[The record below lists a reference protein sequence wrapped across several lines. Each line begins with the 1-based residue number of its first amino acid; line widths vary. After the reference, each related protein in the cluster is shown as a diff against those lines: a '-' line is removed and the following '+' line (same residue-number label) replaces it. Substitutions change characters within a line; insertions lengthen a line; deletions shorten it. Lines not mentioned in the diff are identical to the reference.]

1 MSPSSKTKYA
11 SRMNQVIRHIY
22 KELSEP
28 TDGGL
33 SLERLSAVACFSK
46 YHFHRVFNA
55 YYGLNIAQLIQR
67 LKLKRASYQL
77 AFMPEIKIIDIA
89 LDAGFENHESFSR
102 AFKKTHQ
109 QTPSDFRSSPNWDD
123 WSELHQIKMSHQET
137 NMQVNTCEFPTT
149 LLAALEHHG
158 NPKTINQT
166 IAEFIQ
172 WRKQSGE
179 SPLESTL
186 TVGLAYNDPATTPD
200 DEFRFDVCSSV
211 AREVKP
217 NQYGVTTKT
226 IPGGRCAQITHHGSY
241 DLMDEKI
248 RYLYQ
253 HWLLESAE
261 ELRDFPCFFVYRNLF
276 PQMPEHQLITDIY
289 LPIV

>member
-1 MSPSSKTKYA
+1 
-11 SRMNQVIRHIY
+11 MNRVIRHIY

-28 TDGGL
+28 TEGGL
-33 SLERLSAVACFSK
+33 SLDHLSTVACFSK

-55 YYGLNIAQLIQR
+55 YFGLNMAQLIQR

-102 AFKKTHQ
+102 AFKKTYD
-109 QTPSDFRSSPNWDD
+109 QTPSGFRSNPNWDD
-123 WSELHQIKMSHQET
+123 WSELHQINMSHQET
-137 NMQVNTCEFPTT
+137 HMEVTTCEFPTT
-149 LLAALEHHG
+149 LLAVLEHHG
-158 NPKTINQT
+158 NPKAINQT
-166 IAEFIQ
+166 IAQFIQ

-179 SPLESTL
+179 SPLETTL
-186 TVGLAYNDPATTPD
+186 TVGLAYNDPETTPN

-211 AREVKP
+211 LTDVRP
-217 NQYGVTTKT
+217 NDYGIVTKQ
-226 IPGGRCAQITHHGSY
+226 IPGGRCAKITHHGSY
-241 DLMDEKI
+241 DLMGDKI

-253 HWLLESAE
+253 QWLMNSDE

-276 PQMPEHQLITDIY
+276 PQMAEHDLITDIY
-289 LPIV
+289 LPII